1 MPQLP
6 QEILD
11 RVERVLE
18 FHRTTKIVP
27 GAPLP
32 PPPADPSQVPPLFRK
47 YASLPEVK
55 LPTTLL
61 DAPANVIQVL
71 QIGRDAL
78 PESLLSPPQDLKT
91 LATWLFLSN
100 GLIPVRRQNKIINYL
115 RTCPSAEGSCPFDLY
130 FAAFSIEGLDA
141 GLYHFNPQTFSL
153 RKLRGGAST
162 LSLIKRG
169 RPDLDFIKSIP
180 GVLLVATT
188 FSRST
193 ARFTARG
200 YRNALVDS
208 GAMIENAIVAANSLG
223 MQTMTRLRISEANA
237 RDLLGISPQTPY
249 SDMESIVGMIMW
261 TDVATTPH
269 ALGAPDPAEPA
280 PPRESGLPKVIV
292 HDSLLAAHEACTA
305 TGLGIREIRPPATDT
320 CPLPSGM
327 QMFEKPVRTDQI
339 NPRTFFRT
347 VANRRSAPAF
357 VMKSINRDPFL
368 LINQTAFQGG
378 TYYPISPDGAHVG
391 LVRPFWLISDVT
403 GMDPGIWYYHPPTN
417 KWAMLAMG
425 VVRRQIATLSI
436 NNPLVA
442 AAAAVCVLT
451 ANVRDLCKAIGPD
464 VYRLANLEAGIA
476 AHRMHLVANSIDLGC
491 RVNLSFFDDE
501 LRRYLALDQIGWEI
515 LGEVSVGVSIDDAML
530 PSSAPSLNQT
540 METNYGD
547 WRD

>member
-1 MPQLP
+1 
-6 QEILD
+6 
-11 RVERVLE
+11 
-18 FHRTTKIVP
+18 
-27 GAPLP
+27 
-32 PPPADPSQVPPLFRK
+32 
-47 YASLPEVK
+47 
-55 LPTTLL
+55 
-61 DAPANVIQVL
+61 
-71 QIGRDAL
+71 
-78 PESLLSPPQDLKT
+78 
-91 LATWLFLSN
+91 
-100 GLIPVRRQNKIINYL
+100 
-115 RTCPSAEGSCPFDLY
+115 
-130 FAAFSIEGLDA
+130 
-141 GLYHFNPQTFSL
+141 
-153 RKLRGGAST
+153 
-162 LSLIKRG
+162 
-169 RPDLDFIKSIP
+169 
-180 GVLLVATT
+180 
-188 FSRST
+188 
-193 ARFTARG
+193 
-200 YRNALVDS
+200 
-208 GAMIENAIVAANSLG
+208 
-223 MQTMTRLRISEANA
+223 
-237 RDLLGISPQTPY
+237 
-249 SDMESIVGMIMW
+249 
-261 TDVATTPH
+261 
-269 ALGAPDPAEPA
+269 
-280 PPRESGLPKVIV
+280 
-292 HDSLLAAHEACTA
+292 
-305 TGLGIREIRPPATDT
+305 
-320 CPLPSGM
+320 
-327 QMFEKPVRTDQI
+327 
-339 NPRTFFRT
+339 
-347 VANRRSAPAF
+347 
-357 VMKSINRDPFL
+357 MKSINRDPFL